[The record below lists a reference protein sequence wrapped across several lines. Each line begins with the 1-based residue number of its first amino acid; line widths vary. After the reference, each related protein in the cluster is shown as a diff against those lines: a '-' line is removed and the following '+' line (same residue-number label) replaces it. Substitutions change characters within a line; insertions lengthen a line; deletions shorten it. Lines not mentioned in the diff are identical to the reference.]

1 MQVYRL
7 CKDNYSSLDG
17 IGASKTGGTWNS
29 KGKQIIYTSGSIALA
44 ALEVFVHLDYDLLP
58 DDFMALTINIPDNSK
73 IEQYPETILT
83 RGETITFGDE
93 WIKSRRSLIL
103 AVPSYVIREE
113 KNYLINPE
121 HPDFKKVEL
130 ASKKPFKFDDRL
142 FKF

>member
-17 IGASKTGGTWNS
+17 IGAGKAGGTWNS
-29 KGKQIIYTSGSIALA
+29 KGKQVIYTSGSIALA
-44 ALEVFVHLDYDLLP
+44 TLEILAHLDYDLLP
-58 DDFMALTINIPDNSK
+58 DDFMALTINIPDSSK
-73 IEQYPETILT
+73 IEQYPEIILT
-83 RGETITFGDE
+83 RRETITFGDE
-93 WIKSRRSLIL
+93 WIKSCQSLIL
-103 AVPSYVIREE
+103 AVPSYIIKEE

-130 ASKKPFKFDDRL
+130 ISKKPFKFDDRL